1 MELFT
6 HTLENGIRLIHQ
18 PVVSPVAHCGIIM
31 NTGSRD
37 ELKNQHGLAHFV
49 EHLIFK
55 GTKNRKAHHILSRME
70 DVGGE
75 INAYT
80 TKEETCIHTIFFN
93 NYYAR
98 TFELLADIVFNSVF
112 PEREILKERE
122 VIIDEINSYKDS
134 PYEEIY
140 DEFEELIF
148 NSNPIARN
156 ILGTEAALQS
166 YTQSHILDFYTQN
179 FPTSEMVIASMSS
192 VPYTKVVGCFEKF
205 FSKISPKNRPFPRI
219 PYNTKLYASKKQKT
233 VRDTYQAHCLI
244 GNQAY
249 GINEEKRLALHLL
262 NNLLGGPGMNSRLNM
277 TLRERKGL
285 AYNVES
291 NYSTYSDTGIIH
303 IYFGTDKK
311 NLEKCID
318 LTYRE
323 LKKVR
328 EQRLGSVQLS
338 RAKRQLIGQIA
349 IAAEN
354 NENQMLSIGRS
365 LLFFNRVDSLEEI
378 TRKIENSTHSEL
390 LEVSNEIFNPDQLSC
405 LVYY

>member
-1 MELFT
+1 M
-6 HTLENGIRLIHQ
+6 
-18 PVVSPVAHCGIIM
+18 VVA
-31 NTGSRD
+31 
-37 ELKNQHGLAHFV
+37 
-49 EHLIFK
+49 
-55 GTKNRKAHHILSRME
+55 
-70 DVGGE
+70 
-75 INAYT
+75 
-80 TKEETCIHTIFFN
+80 
-93 NYYAR
+93 
-98 TFELLADIVFNSVF
+98 SV
-112 PEREILKERE
+112 
-122 VIIDEINSYKDS
+122 
-134 PYEEIY
+134 
-140 DEFEELIF
+140 
-148 NSNPIARN
+148 
-156 ILGTEAALQS
+156 
-166 YTQSHILDFYTQN
+166 
-179 FPTSEMVIASMSS
+179 SS
-192 VPYTKVVGCFEKF
+192 VPYSKVLGYFEKY
-205 FSKISPKNRPFPRI
+205 FSNIYPKNRPFPRI
-219 PYNTKLYASKKQKT
+219 PYNTKLYVAKKQKT
-233 VRDTYQAHCLI
+233 LRDTYQAHCLI

-249 GINEEKRLALHLL
+249 GISEEKRLVLHLL

-323 LKKVR
+323 LKKLR
-328 EQRLGSVQLS
+328 EQQLGAVQLS

-378 TRKIENSTHSEL
+378 TRKIEKSTPREL
-390 LEVSNEIFNPDQLSC
+390 LEVSNEIFNPDQLSF